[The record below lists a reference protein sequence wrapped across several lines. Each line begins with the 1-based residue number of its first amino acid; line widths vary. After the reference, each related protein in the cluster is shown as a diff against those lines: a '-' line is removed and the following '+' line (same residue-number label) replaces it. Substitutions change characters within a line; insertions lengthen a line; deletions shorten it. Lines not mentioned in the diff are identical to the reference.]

1 MKKLDD
7 FAQTGQ
13 MLLLMLLLFVML
25 FIFSDVN
32 IRNLIA
38 VSLNSVFA
46 PLIGFNGA
54 NPFFTIVLAGI
65 IVVFL
70 SSLCTHL
77 FTNWKAMGQ
86 AQEASKAFNKEIT
99 KARRE
104 GNTNR
109 MQKLMKMQPQIMR
122 MTTQSSGGMMK
133 SMFFLFIFI
142 APIFI
147 WLIYFLGSMIYYSY
161 FTVPWGNGI
170 SLFGRVGGGPI
181 SISYWFLLY
190 MIFSFLAGQM
200 IRQGLKWISWSNRW
214 QNIRKAIK
222 PSPK

>member
-1 MKKLDD
+1 MRIKLDD

-13 MLLLMLLLFVML
+13 MLLLMVLLFVMI

-32 IRNLIA
+32 IRNTVA
-38 VSLNSVFA
+38 FSFNTVFA
-46 PLIGFNGA
+46 PLIGFGGA
-54 NPFFTIVLAGI
+54 NPLLTILLAGI

-70 SSLCTHL
+70 SSFFTHL
-77 FTNWKAMGQ
+77 FTDWKAMGQ

-99 KARRE
+99 KARKE

-109 MQKLMKMQPQIMR
+109 VQKLMKMQPQIMR

-147 WLIYFLGSMIYYSY
+147 WLTYFLGNIVYYPY
-161 FTVPWGNGI
+161 FTVPWASGV
-170 SLFGRVGGGPI
+170 SLFQKDALI
-181 SISYWFLLY
+181 MSNWFFLY
-190 MIFSFLAGQM
+190 MLFSFLAGQL
-200 IRQGLKWISWSNRW
+200 IRQGLKWVSWTSWWKNVRKT
-214 QNIRKAIK
+214 IRPAAK
-222 PSPK
+222 